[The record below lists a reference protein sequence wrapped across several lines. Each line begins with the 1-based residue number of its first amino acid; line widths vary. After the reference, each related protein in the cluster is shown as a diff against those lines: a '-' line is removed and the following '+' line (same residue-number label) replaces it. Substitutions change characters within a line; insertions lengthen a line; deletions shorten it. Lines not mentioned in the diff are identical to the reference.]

1 MLACSLLLLACGAG
15 EPEARVAPSP
25 SAPPPAKVSDAIEVA
40 ITVDDLPRYGGDLPG
55 ASRVALHEKMLSVFA
70 KHDTP
75 PVFAPP
81 PDTLLELVCR

>member
-1 MLACSLLLLACGAG
+1 
-15 EPEARVAPSP
+15 
-25 SAPPPAKVSDAIEVA
+25 
-40 ITVDDLPRYGGDLPG
+40 VDDLPRYGGDLPG